1 MRNVSNTLFKL
12 ITKYYLGLQQA
23 GTDCRIVVPGLTKR
37 IADNLHQLLIDG
49 GYPSFLVIP
58 SNGELKPSEE
68 DRRVVAAGLT
78 SLRQGSMIIVTYP
91 GEIPNLQDS
100 LIGAGGAIRSFAFSD
115 EWPWVPTANNAFRFE
130 GPFLDALIAEWTEDK
145 LVGELLKQL
154 IIEGLL
160 KQTGPCVSRA
170 ELFLNSIL
178 DDFDFSRTA
187 SNSVLLDFIYFCG
200 LPCPA
205 LSGSPLK
212 DIKRY
217 VDNATLLAIDI
228 DSRHEQSNVRP
239 ELLERIDEIFSKEEV
254 KLVEIKSFIQEF
266 FDGVNT
272 QDVGLPSGMLSLRHC
287 WAGSIERWRCLD
299 IATLSSIYNVQLAKP
314 KTILE
319 VKIISQRGIVS
330 LDGAK
335 AVLNSL
341 DELSLNIGI
350 KGLEPLEIGKSK
362 IKILLRAKPI
372 FENFINEVDSEFS
385 VPIDRWVL
393 PEIIFNLPLRVV
405 IENDDGKI
413 FIEKKVNL
421 FLVDDSRPF
430 LAVTQNPFKV
440 FEPSSQSDP
449 DEFDKIVIDEP
460 IDLFLV
466 KGDSPEDISVEI
478 NQEEAPTSPASNLI
492 GVLQLGNPIDPDVVP
507 SGLVDVCITHLEKEI
522 NFYVE
527 AKDITRG
534 EYTLESEYIAQI
546 ASGGRTSVEKL
557 IDIFDGEVIQPYPL
571 LGGINDQSRKLA
583 FFAELMESGDYKG
596 QPILVNLYAD
606 ISEPVLEF
614 GCWNLTGAPQKEF
627 EFISSSPPVVEIL
640 ASYASARSAVLAE
653 LWSGFLKDSSRPM
666 YAAYPIFIANRANQI
681 ERLIADYLDQY
692 IRVLDFI
699 DLNESSLDWEDL
711 FLLCSV
717 DCIHFVLPQGGISGV
732 FLMGPWHPLVLAKRY
747 MTQSVIHD
755 CGRRSI
761 SSRLDWKFAKL
772 VPLIEQHS
780 SFRWIPALLG
790 DDKILEYAFVSPTSD
805 PGWLAGLSEVAI
817 KSVEKECAV
826 VRNVLGLELSTFP
839 LAREQM
845 ALGYLKSFTSSFS
858 GNRAITVHA
867 PKSYSARKLFQSA
880 EELLYEDDKP
890 SIQGLQLPGGVHL
903 LLHDIAEIDPIQWR
917 QPPIF
922 IYEPDRLDAH
932 LWEESKDI
940 DLLPPIGELKL
951 GNLSESI
958 PVPRGDGV
966 RAVFNMPTRQVT
978 SGRGGKP
985 SSFEIEFGVTT
996 TDSSDVSASFLR
1008 TLNRVESMGIE
1019 NRKAIWT
1026 FQLPDSLQY
1035 TWNILPG
1042 GHADPAV
1049 FVHYIEEG
1057 MRRQQEARA
1066 LWDYRVSVAK
1076 KINSYYTL
1084 AQVPVDIKFAL
1095 NGSPIFKDGDMAS
1108 TLINELGLV
1117 GIAVG
1122 GEAMR
1127 SGSHA
1132 LGVIGVSAAVR
1143 MMTSIAEGIPP
1154 PLKID
1159 KNRVG
1164 FLLSAD
1170 SFYELL
1176 GGALEKGSEA
1186 DTRRGDLVAI
1196 QTTFHEESNEL
1207 TLSFV
1212 GIECKYSSSIYP
1224 TAEVDSALEQAER
1237 SFSRIDELARSAIN
1251 PDGMPERLALA
1262 KLIEFGLRVS
1272 SVTSAQYLT
1281 LLRQSQIISCILS
1294 GRLIIENPKET
1305 SILFST
1311 EAGFESSAL
1320 IKRRGIWVR
1329 LGPNAWPGVSE
1340 APQLLEVRRELSG
1353 IFDVG
1358 GTPLI
1363 PVQPVVVTPEPVK
1376 SPHVENSKP
1385 VDPQGEAALNGSD
1398 NPAGADI
1405 ATNGVDAGNTE
1416 STVPLAP
1423 VLLGVNVQGLPIYYD
1438 PQKKGSLVENYNIMI
1453 TGSSGKGKTQLVK
1466 TLVSEVRRQRKK
1478 VVMLDFKNDYSPDA
1492 GFLREAGLN
1501 VKHIYFKGLPYNP
1514 LIPSPIEDP
1523 TSPDRSQV
1531 INISQ
1536 HIAGITSI
1544 LGKCFQLG
1552 AQQQASLKDVIRECF
1567 KDNGIPTSGMVRNSD
1582 SFIYP
1587 DFNDVGVKLKA
1598 QNPLAYNR
1606 LDPLF
1611 DLGIFQ
1617 AESSQLRFQS
1627 SLEDSSVL
1635 NVSDIPSEP
1644 IKDALAQ
1651 IFILSS
1657 HAYFNALPHTST
1669 LNILFVFD
1677 EAHRVLESENL
1688 ARFVRECR
1696 AYGVGVVLSS
1706 QYPSDFQKDISA
1718 SLATKV
1724 IHGNGP
1730 DRDKV
1735 RSIINLLSI
1744 QDSEERVKELG
1755 LFEAYVSNTQLGTVF
1770 INTLSYPYYLVLQ
1783 KIKSGSNVK
1792 RENLENIDG
1801 LDTNRIS
1808 VEEILKKLRL
1818 LSLIEEIN
1826 GVYKALI

>member
-1 MRNVSNTLFKL
+1 MHNVSNTLFKL

-23 GTDCRIVVPGLTKR
+23 GTDCRIVVPGLTKK
-37 IADNLHQLLIDG
+37 IADHLHKLLIDG

-58 SNGELKPSEE
+58 SNGDLKPSEV

-130 GPFLDALIAEWTEDK
+130 GPFLDSLISEWTDDK

-154 IIEGLL
+154 ITEGLL

-178 DDFDFSRTA
+178 DEFDISRTP
-187 SNSVLLDFIYFCG
+187 SSSVLLDFIYFCG
-200 LPCPA
+200 LPCP
-205 LSGSPLK
+205 SRSDFPLK
-212 DIKRY
+212 NIKRF

-239 ELLERIDEIFSKEEV
+239 ELLERIDEIFSKEEI
-254 KLVEIKSFIQEF
+254 KLIEIKSFVQEF

-287 WAGSIERWRCLD
+287 WAGSVERWRCLD
-299 IATLSSIYNVQLAKP
+299 IETLSSIYNVQLVKP

-319 VKIISQRGIVS
+319 VKIDSQRGIIS
-330 LDGAK
+330 LDGTK
-335 AVLNSL
+335 GVLNSL
-341 DELSLNIGI
+341 HELFLNIKI
-350 KGLEPLEIGKSK
+350 KGLEPFEINKSK
-362 IKILLRAKPI
+362 LKILSRAKPI
-372 FENFINEVDSEFS
+372 FESIVSEVDSEYS
-385 VPIDRWVL
+385 VPIDKWAL
-393 PEIIFNLPLRVV
+393 PETIFNLPLRVQ
-405 IENDDGKI
+405 IEKDDGKVLV
-413 FIEKKVNL
+413 EKKINL
-421 FLVDDSRPF
+421 FVIDDVRPF

-440 FEPSSQSDP
+440 FEPSLQSDP
-449 DEFDKIVIDEP
+449 DEFDKLVIDEP
-460 IDLFLV
+460 IDLFMI
-466 KGDSPEDISVEI
+466 KEDSLDEISVEI
-478 NQEEAPTSPASNLI
+478 NQEEVSTSPASNLI
-492 GVLQLGNPIDPDVVP
+492 GVLQLGNPIDPDVVS
-507 SGLVDVCITHLEKEI
+507 SGLVEVRITYLEKEI

-527 AKDITRG
+527 ARDITRG
-534 EYTLESEYIAQI
+534 EYTLESEYISQI
-546 ASGGRTSVEKL
+546 ASGGRASVEKL
-557 IDIFDGEVIQPYPL
+557 IDIFDGEVVQPYPS
-571 LGGINDQSRKLA
+571 LGGVNDQSRKLA
-583 FFAELMESGDYKG
+583 FLAELMESGDYKG
-596 QPILVNLYAD
+596 QPVLVNLHAD
-606 ISEPVLEF
+606 ISEPVFEF
-614 GCWNLTGAPQKEF
+614 GCWNLTGSPQKEF
-627 EFISSSPPVVEIL
+627 EFISSSPAVVEVL
-640 ASYASARSAVLAE
+640 ASYAAARNAALSE
-653 LWSGFLKDSSRPM
+653 LWARFLKDSSRPM
-666 YAAYPIFIANRANQI
+666 YASYPIFIANRTSQI
-681 ERLIADYLDQY
+681 EGLITDYLEQY
-692 IRVLDFI
+692 IRILDFI
-699 DLNESSLDWEDL
+699 DSNEVLLNWEDL

-717 DCIHFVLPQGGISGV
+717 DTVHFVLPQGGISGV

-755 CGRRSI
+755 CGRRFI
-761 SSRLDWKFAKL
+761 SSRLDWKFSKL

-790 DDKILEYAFVSPTSD
+790 DDKILEYAFISPTSD

-817 KSVEKECAV
+817 KSVESQCAV
-826 VRNVLGLELSTFP
+826 IRNVLGLELSTFP

-880 EELLYEDDKP
+880 EELLYEDDNKP
-890 SIQGLQLPGGVHL
+890 SFQGLQLPGGVHL
-903 LLHDIAEIDPIQWR
+903 LLHDITEIEPIQWR

-922 IYEPDRLDAH
+922 VYEPDDSDIH
-932 LWEESKDI
+932 LWDESKDI

-951 GNLSESI
+951 GNLAESI
-958 PVPRGDGV
+958 PVPRGDGP

-985 SSFEIEFGVTT
+985 SSHEIEFGVTT
-996 TDSSDVSASFLR
+996 TIGSDVSAIFLK

-1019 NRKAIWT
+1019 NQKAIWT
-1026 FQLPDSLQY
+1026 FQLPDALQY

-1108 TLINELGLV
+1108 ILINELGLV

-1132 LGVIGVSAAVR
+1132 LGVIGISAAVR
-1143 MMTSIAEGIPP
+1143 MMTSGVEGILP

-1159 KNRVG
+1159 KNRAG

-1176 GGALEKGSEA
+1176 GGALEKGSET
-1186 DTRRGDLVAI
+1186 DTRRGDLVGI
-1196 QTTFHEESNEL
+1196 QTTYSEEGDEL
-1207 TLSFV
+1207 ILSFV
-1212 GIECKYSSSIYP
+1212 GIECKYSSSTYP
-1224 TAEVDSALEQAER
+1224 MAEVDSALEQAER

-1262 KLIEFGLRVS
+1262 KLIEFGIRVS
-1272 SVTSAQYLT
+1272 SVASPQHLT

-1294 GRLIIENPKET
+1294 GRLVIENPKET
-1305 SILFST
+1305 SILFTT
-1311 EAGFESSAL
+1311 EADFESSAL
-1320 IKRRGIWVR
+1320 IKRRGIWIR
-1329 LGPNAWPGVSE
+1329 LGPKAWPGVSE
-1340 APQLLEVRRELSG
+1340 AAQLLDVRRELSG
-1353 IFDVG
+1353 IFDIG
-1358 GTPLI
+1358 GSPLI
-1363 PVQPVVVTPEPVK
+1363 PVQPIIVPSQEGFHAPE
-1376 SPHVENSKP
+1376 HLKP
-1385 VDPQGEAALNGSD
+1385 VDSTEGVVLV
-1398 NPAGADI
+1398 
-1405 ATNGVDAGNTE
+1405 GVDKTSE
-1416 STVPLAP
+1416 SISISGGAEEGIDQNSLPLAP
-1423 VLLGVNVQGLPIYYD
+1423 VLLGVNIQGNPIYYD

-1492 GFLREAGLN
+1492 GFLREARLN

-1523 TSPDRSQV
+1523 TSSERSHV

-1567 KDNGIPTSGMVRNSD
+1567 KDNNIPTSGMVRNSD

-1587 DFNDVGVKLKA
+1587 DFNDVGTKLKA

-1755 LFEAYVSNTQLGTVF
+1755 LFEAYISNTQLGTVF

-1783 KIKSGSNVK
+1783 KIKSGTNVK

-1808 VEEILKKLRL
+1808 VEEIIKKLRL
-1818 LSLIEEIN
+1818 LSLIEENN
-1826 GVYKALI
+1826 GVYVALI

>member
-37 IADNLHQLLIDG
+37 IADDLHQLLIDG

-58 SNGELKPSEE
+58 SNGDLKPSELE
-68 DRRVVAAGLT
+68 RRVVASGLT

-115 EWPWVPTANNAFRFE
+115 EWPWVPTPNNAFRFE
-130 GPFLDALIAEWTEDK
+130 GPFLDSLISEWTDDK

-154 IIEGLL
+154 ITEGLL

-170 ELFLNSIL
+170 ELLLNSIL
-178 DDFDFSRTA
+178 DEFDFSRTP
-187 SNSVLLDFIYFCG
+187 NSSILLDFIFFCG

-205 LSGSPLK
+205 RSGSPLK

-217 VDNATLLAIDI
+217 IDNATLLAIDI
-228 DSRHEQSNVRP
+228 DSKHEQSNVRP
-239 ELLERIDEIFSKEEV
+239 ELLERIDEIFSKEES
-254 KLVEIKSFIQEF
+254 KLIEIKSFIQEF

-299 IATLSSIYNVQLAKP
+299 IPTLSSIYNVQLAKP

-319 VKIISQRGIVS
+319 VKIISSRGVIS
-330 LDGAK
+330 LDGSK

-341 DELSLNIGI
+341 HELFLEIKI
-350 KGLEPLEIGKSK
+350 KGLEPSQIGRSK
-362 IKILLRAKPI
+362 LKILSRATSI
-372 FENFINEVDSEFS
+372 FESVISKVDSDFS
-385 VPIDRWVL
+385 VPIDRWTL
-393 PEIIFNLPLRVV
+393 PETIFNLPLRVT
-405 IENDDGKI
+405 IEIDDGKI
-413 FIEKKVNL
+413 LIERKVNL
-421 FLVDDSRPF
+421 FVIDDSRPF
-430 LAVTQNPFKV
+430 VAVTQAPFKV
-440 FEPSSQSDP
+440 FEPSSQNDP
-449 DEFDKIVIDEP
+449 DEFDKLIIDEP
-460 IDLFLV
+460 IDLFLI
-466 KGDSPEDISVEI
+466 KGDSSEEITVEI
-478 NQEEAPTSPASNLI
+478 NLEEVSISPVSNLI
-492 GVLQLGNPIDPDVVP
+492 GVLQLSNPIDPDVVP
-507 SGLVDVCITHLEKEI
+507 SGLVDVCITHLNKEI

-534 EYTLESEYIAQI
+534 EYTLESEYIVQI
-546 ASGGRTSVEKL
+546 ASGGRASVEKL
-557 IDIFDGEVIQPYPL
+557 IGIFDGDVVQQYPL
-571 LGGINDQSRKLA
+571 LGGINDQSRRLA
-583 FFAELMESGDYKG
+583 FLAELMESSDYKG

-606 ISEPVLEF
+606 VSEPVFEF
-614 GCWNLTGAPQKEF
+614 GCWNLTGYPQKEF
-627 EFISSSPPVVEIL
+627 EFISSSSPVVEIL
-640 ASYASARSAVLAE
+640 ANYASARNAVLAE
-653 LWSGFLKDSSRPM
+653 LWNGFLKDSSRPM
-666 YAAYPIFIANRANQI
+666 YAAYPIFIANRATEI
-681 ERLIADYLDQY
+681 ESLIGDYLDQY
-692 IRVLDFI
+692 IRILDFI
-699 DLNESSLDWEDL
+699 NLNEASLHWEDL

-717 DCIHFVLPQGGISGV
+717 DCIHFILPQGGISGV

-755 CGRRSI
+755 CGRRFI
-761 SSRLDWKFAKL
+761 SSRLDWKFSKL

-817 KSVEKECAV
+817 KNVERECAV
-826 VRNVLGLELSTFP
+826 VRNVLGLEFSTFP

-890 SIQGLQLPGGVHL
+890 SFQGLQLPGGVHL
-903 LLHDIAEIDPIQWR
+903 LLHDISEIEPIQWR

-922 IYEPDRLDAH
+922 IYEPDHLGAH
-932 LWEESKDI
+932 LWGESKDI

-951 GNLSESI
+951 GNLTESI
-958 PVPRGDGV
+958 PVPRGDGA

-985 SSFEIEFGVTT
+985 SSYEIEFGVSIP
-996 TDSSDVSASFLR
+996 DGGGVSASFLR
-1008 TLNRVESMGIE
+1008 TLFRVENMGIE
-1019 NRKAIWT
+1019 NQKAIWT
-1026 FQLPDSLQY
+1026 FQLPDALQY

-1084 AQVPVDIKFAL
+1084 AQVPIDIKFAL
-1095 NGSPIFKDGDMAS
+1095 NGSPIFKDGNMAS
-1108 TLINELGLV
+1108 ILINELGLV

-1143 MMTSIAEGIPP
+1143 MMTSSAEGILP

-1159 KNRVG
+1159 KNSVG

-1196 QTTFHEESNEL
+1196 QTTFNEAKNEL

-1212 GIECKYSSSIYP
+1212 GIECKYSSSVYP
-1224 TAEVDSALEQAER
+1224 TVEVESALEQAER

-1272 SVTSAQYLT
+1272 SVTSPQYLT

-1294 GRLIIENPKET
+1294 GRLVIENPKET
-1305 SILFST
+1305 SILFTT
-1311 EAGFESSAL
+1311 EASFESSAL

-1329 LGPNAWPGVSE
+1329 LGPNAWPGVTETS
-1340 APQLLEVRRELSG
+1340 QLLEVRRELSG
-1353 IFDVG
+1353 IFEIG

-1363 PVQPVVVTPEPVK
+1363 PVQPVVLPESDVPHSPEDLKPVDQPDK
-1376 SPHVENSKP
+1376 VVSGGVDKDGSILVSGGVVENSF
-1385 VDPQGEAALNGSD
+1385 
-1398 NPAGADI
+1398 
-1405 ATNGVDAGNTE
+1405 
-1416 STVPLAP
+1416 PLSP
-1423 VLLGVNVQGLPIYYD
+1423 VLLGVNMQGHPVYYD

-1492 GFLREAGLN
+1492 GFLREAGMN

-1567 KDNGIPTSGMVRNSD
+1567 KDNNIPTSGMVKNSD

-1587 DFNDVGVKLKA
+1587 DFNDVGIKLKA

-1617 AESSQLRFQS
+1617 VESSQLRFQS

-1735 RSIINLLSI
+1735 RSIMNLLSI
-1744 QDSEERVKELG
+1744 QESEDRVKELG

-1783 KIKSGSNVK
+1783 KIKSGSNIK
-1792 RENLENIDG
+1792 MDNLENIDG
-1801 LDTNRIS
+1801 LDVNRIS
-1808 VEEILKKLRL
+1808 VEEILKKLRQL
-1818 LSLIEEIN
+1818 GLVEEVQ
-1826 GVYKALI
+1826 GQLKALI

>member
-1 MRNVSNTLFKL
+1 
-12 ITKYYLGLQQA
+12 
-23 GTDCRIVVPGLTKR
+23 
-37 IADNLHQLLIDG
+37 
-49 GYPSFLVIP
+49 
-58 SNGELKPSEE
+58 
-68 DRRVVAAGLT
+68 
-78 SLRQGSMIIVTYP
+78 
-91 GEIPNLQDS
+91 
-100 LIGAGGAIRSFAFSD
+100 
-115 EWPWVPTANNAFRFE
+115 
-130 GPFLDALIAEWTEDK
+130 
-145 LVGELLKQL
+145 
-154 IIEGLL
+154 
-160 KQTGPCVSRA
+160 
-170 ELFLNSIL
+170 
-178 DDFDFSRTA
+178 
-187 SNSVLLDFIYFCG
+187 
-200 LPCPA
+200 
-205 LSGSPLK
+205 
-212 DIKRY
+212 
-217 VDNATLLAIDI
+217 
-228 DSRHEQSNVRP
+228 
-239 ELLERIDEIFSKEEV
+239 
-254 KLVEIKSFIQEF
+254 
-266 FDGVNT
+266 
-272 QDVGLPSGMLSLRHC
+272 
-287 WAGSIERWRCLD
+287 
-299 IATLSSIYNVQLAKP
+299 
-314 KTILE
+314 
-319 VKIISQRGIVS
+319 
-330 LDGAK
+330 
-335 AVLNSL
+335 
-341 DELSLNIGI
+341 
-350 KGLEPLEIGKSK
+350 
-362 IKILLRAKPI
+362 
-372 FENFINEVDSEFS
+372 
-385 VPIDRWVL
+385 
-393 PEIIFNLPLRVV
+393 
-405 IENDDGKI
+405 
-413 FIEKKVNL
+413 
-421 FLVDDSRPF
+421 
-430 LAVTQNPFKV
+430 
-440 FEPSSQSDP
+440 
-449 DEFDKIVIDEP
+449 
-460 IDLFLV
+460 
-466 KGDSPEDISVEI
+466 
-478 NQEEAPTSPASNLI
+478 
-492 GVLQLGNPIDPDVVP
+492 
-507 SGLVDVCITHLEKEI
+507 
-522 NFYVE
+522 
-527 AKDITRG
+527 
-534 EYTLESEYIAQI
+534 
-546 ASGGRTSVEKL
+546 
-557 IDIFDGEVIQPYPL
+557 
-571 LGGINDQSRKLA
+571 
-583 FFAELMESGDYKG
+583 
-596 QPILVNLYAD
+596 
-606 ISEPVLEF
+606 
-614 GCWNLTGAPQKEF
+614 
-627 EFISSSPPVVEIL
+627 
-640 ASYASARSAVLAE
+640 
-653 LWSGFLKDSSRPM
+653 
-666 YAAYPIFIANRANQI
+666 
-681 ERLIADYLDQY
+681 
-692 IRVLDFI
+692 
-699 DLNESSLDWEDL
+699 
-711 FLLCSV
+711 
-717 DCIHFVLPQGGISGV
+717 
-732 FLMGPWHPLVLAKRY
+732 MGPWHPLVLAKRY

-755 CGRRSI
+755 CGRRFI
-761 SSRLDWKFAKL
+761 SSRLDWKFSKL

-780 SFRWIPALLG
+780 SFRWIPALLD

-817 KSVEKECAV
+817 KNVERECAV

-890 SIQGLQLPGGVHL
+890 SFQGLQLPGGVHL
-903 LLHDIAEIDPIQWR
+903 LLHDITEIEPIQWR

-922 IYEPDRLDAH
+922 IYEPYHLDTH
-932 LWEESKDI
+932 LWAESKDI

-951 GNLSESI
+951 GNLAELI
-958 PVPRGDGV
+958 PIPRGDGA

-985 SSFEIEFGVTT
+985 SSYEIEFGV
-996 TDSSDVSASFLR
+996 SAPVGSGVSTSFLR

-1026 FQLPDSLQY
+1026 FQLPDTLQY

-1057 MRRQQEARA
+1057 IRRQQEARA

-1143 MMTSIAEGIPP
+1143 MMTSSAEGILP

-1176 GGALEKGSEA
+1176 GGALEKGSES

-1196 QTTFHEESNEL
+1196 QTTFNEASNEL

-1212 GIECKYSSSIYP
+1212 GIECKYSSNFYP
-1224 TAEVDSALEQAER
+1224 AAEVDSALEQAER

-1272 SVTSAQYLT
+1272 SVTSPQHLT

-1305 SILFST
+1305 SILFTT
-1311 EAGFESSAL
+1311 EASFESSAL

-1329 LGPNAWPGVSE
+1329 LGPNGWPGIAE
-1340 APQLLEVRRELSG
+1340 TPQLLEVRRELCS
-1353 IFDVG
+1353 IFDAG
-1358 GTPLI
+1358 GIPLI
-1363 PVQPVVVTPEPVK
+1363 PIQPVVVAPKPDESPDVGDVKPDDPPEEILGGDSNK
-1376 SPHVENSKP
+1376 SAGCN
-1385 VDPQGEAALNGSD
+1385 AGS
-1398 NPAGADI
+1398 GGI
-1405 ATNGVDAGNTE
+1405 AKGVTG
-1416 STVPLAP
+1416 SSSPLAP
-1423 VLLGVNVQGLPIYYD
+1423 VLLGVNIQGLPIYYD
-1438 PQKKGSLVENYNIMI
+1438 PQKKGSLVENYNVMI

-1492 GFLREAGLN
+1492 GFLKEAGLN

-1523 TSPDRSQV
+1523 TSSDRSQV

-1567 KDNGIPTSGMVRNSD
+1567 KDNCIPTSGMVRNSD

-1688 ARFVRECR
+1688 AKFVRECR

-1744 QDSEERVKELG
+1744 QDSEERVKDLG
-1755 LFEAYVSNTQLGTVF
+1755 LFEAYISNTQLGTVF

-1783 KIKSGSNVK
+1783 KIKSGFNVK
-1792 RENLENIDG
+1792 LENLENIDG

-1808 VEEILKKLRL
+1808 VEEILKKLRQLGL
-1818 LSLIEEIN
+1818 LEEVQ
-1826 GVYKALI
+1826 GEFKALI

>member
-37 IADNLHQLLIDG
+37 IADDLHQLLIDG

-58 SNGELKPSEE
+58 SKGDLKPSEM

-78 SLRQGSMIIVTYP
+78 SLRHGSMIIVTYP

-130 GPFLDALIAEWTEDK
+130 GPFLDTLISEWTNDK

-154 IIEGLL
+154 ITDGLL

-178 DDFDFSRTA
+178 DEFDFSRTP
-187 SNSVLLDFIYFCG
+187 SSSILLDFIFFCG

-205 LSGSPLK
+205 HSSSPLK

-217 VDNATLLAIDI
+217 IDNATLLAIDV

-254 KLVEIKSFIQEF
+254 KLIEIKSFIQEF

-287 WAGSIERWRCLD
+287 WAGSVERWRCLD
-299 IATLSSIYNVQLAKP
+299 IGTLSSIYNVQLVKP

-319 VKIISQRGIVS
+319 VKIASQRGIVS
-330 LDGAK
+330 LDGTK
-335 AVLNSL
+335 GVLNSL
-341 DELSLNIGI
+341 HELFLNINI
-350 KGLEPLEIGKSK
+350 KGLEPLEVDKSK
-362 IKILLRAKPI
+362 LKILCRAKSI
-372 FENFINEVDSEFS
+372 FENIVSEVDSEYS
-385 VPIDRWVL
+385 VPIDKWAL
-393 PEIIFNLPLRVV
+393 PETIFNLPLRVL
-405 IENDDGKI
+405 IEKDDGKI
-413 FIEKKVNL
+413 LIEKKVNL
-421 FLVDDSRPF
+421 FVIDDARPF
-430 LAVTQNPFKV
+430 FAVTQNPFKV
-440 FEPSSQSDP
+440 FEPSLQSDP
-449 DEFDKIVIDEP
+449 DEFDKLIIDEP
-460 IDLFLV
+460 IDLFLI
-466 KGDSPEDISVEI
+466 KGESSDEILVEI
-478 NQEEAPTSPASNLI
+478 NQEEVSISPASNLI
-492 GVLQLGNPIDPDVVP
+492 GVLQLGNPIDPDVVS

-527 AKDITRG
+527 ARDITRG
-534 EYTLESEYIAQI
+534 EYTLESEYISQI
-546 ASGGRTSVEKL
+546 ASGGRTSVERL
-557 IDIFDGEVIQPYPL
+557 IDIFDGEVTQPYPL
-571 LGGINDQSRKLA
+571 LGGVNDQSRKLA
-583 FFAELMESGDYKG
+583 FLAELMESGVYKG
-596 QPILVNLYAD
+596 QPILVNLYTD
-606 ISEPVLEF
+606 ISEPVFEF
-614 GCWNLTGAPQKEF
+614 GCWNLTGLAQKEF
-627 EFISSSPPVVEIL
+627 EFISSSPAVVEIL
-640 ASYASARSAVLAE
+640 AGYTLARNAVLVE

-666 YAAYPIFIANRANQI
+666 YAAYPIFIANRAAQI
-681 ERLIADYLDQY
+681 ERLIADYLEQY
-692 IRVLDFI
+692 IRILDFI
-699 DLNESSLDWEDL
+699 DSNETSLDWEDL

-717 DCIHFVLPQGGISGV
+717 DCVHFILPQGGISGV

-755 CGRRSI
+755 CGRRFI
-761 SSRLDWKFAKL
+761 SSRMDWKFSKL
-772 VPLIEQHS
+772 IPLIEQHS

-790 DDKILEYAFVSPTSD
+790 DDKILEYAFISPTSD

-817 KSVEKECAV
+817 KSVERECAV
-826 VRNVLGLELSTFP
+826 LRNTLGLELSSFP

-858 GNRAITVHA
+858 SNRAITVHA
-867 PKSYSARKLFQSA
+867 PKSYSAKKLFQSA

-890 SIQGLQLPGGVHL
+890 SFQGLQLPGGVHL
-903 LLHDIAEIDPIQWR
+903 LLHDITEIEPIQWR

-922 IYEPDRLDAH
+922 IYEPDHSDVH

-951 GNLSESI
+951 GNLTESI
-958 PVPRGDGV
+958 PMPRGDGV

-985 SSFEIEFGVTT
+985 SSYEIEFGAPVAAG
-996 TDSSDVSASFLR
+996 SDVSASFLR
-1008 TLNRVESMGIE
+1008 TLNRVENMSIE
-1019 NRKAIWT
+1019 NQKAIWT
-1026 FQLPDSLQY
+1026 FQLPDTLQY

-1066 LWDYRVSVAK
+1066 LWDYSVSVAK

-1095 NGSPIFKDGDMAS
+1095 NGSPIFKNGDMAS

-1143 MMTSIAEGIPP
+1143 MMNFGTEGVLP

-1159 KNRVG
+1159 KNRAG

-1186 DTRRGDLVAI
+1186 DTRRGDLVGI
-1196 QTTFHEESNEL
+1196 QTTYSEESNDL

-1212 GIECKYSSSIYP
+1212 GIECKYSSSTYP

-1272 SVTSAQYLT
+1272 SVTSPQHLT

-1294 GRLIIENPKET
+1294 GRLVIENPKET
-1305 SILFST
+1305 SILFTT

-1320 IKRRGIWVR
+1320 IKRRGIWIR

-1340 APQLLEVRRELSG
+1340 TSQLLDVRRELSG
-1353 IFDVG
+1353 IFDYG

-1363 PVQPVVVTPEPVK
+1363 PVKPVVVPEPDL
-1376 SPHVENSKP
+1376 PHCPEDLKP
-1385 VDPQGEAALNGSD
+1385 VDPREEVVLGGPDKTAESIVVSGEVEKG
-1398 NPAGADI
+1398 I
-1405 ATNGVDAGNTE
+1405 AEN
-1416 STVPLAP
+1416 SFPLAP
-1423 VLLGVNVQGLPIYYD
+1423 VLLGVNIQGHPIYYD

-1466 TLVSEVRRQRKK
+1466 TLVSEVRRQGKK

-1492 GFLREAGLN
+1492 GFLREAGLS

-1567 KDNGIPTSGMVRNSD
+1567 KDNGIPTSGLVRNSE

-1587 DFNDVGVKLKA
+1587 DFNDVGIKLKTL
-1598 QNPLAYNR
+1598 NPLAYNR

-1617 AESSQLRFQS
+1617 VESSQLRFQS
-1627 SLEDSSVL
+1627 SLEVSSVL

-1744 QDSEERVKELG
+1744 QDSEERVKQLD

-1783 KIKSGSNVK
+1783 KIKSDRNIK
-1792 RENLENIDG
+1792 IEHLEYIDG

-1808 VEEILKKLRL
+1808 VEEILKKLRQL
-1818 LSLIEEIN
+1818 GLIEVVQGEF
-1826 GVYKALI
+1826 KALI